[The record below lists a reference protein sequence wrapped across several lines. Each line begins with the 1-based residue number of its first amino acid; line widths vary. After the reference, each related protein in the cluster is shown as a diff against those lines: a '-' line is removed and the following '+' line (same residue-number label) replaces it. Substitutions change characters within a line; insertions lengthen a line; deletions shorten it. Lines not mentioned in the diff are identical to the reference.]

1 MPRVIEFPNA
11 DVNAMKMSIYPSM
24 NSVTEAIS
32 FIESQVPVQSKNE
45 MFSLLMMFHNT
56 LLKELTNV
64 PQQQVNQ

>member
-1 MPRVIEFPNA
+1 MTEVIEFPNA

-32 FIESQVPVQSKNE
+32 FIESQVPIQSKNE

-56 LLKELTNV
+56 LLKELTNA
-64 PQQQVNQ
+64 PQQRVN